1 MRRRDFIALIGGPAM
16 AWPLEA
22 YAQQGE
28 RMRRIGTLLSGREA
42 DPEMQTRIGALR
54 EGLKALGWVE
64 GRNYKFEHRWPG
76 SDPEQIRTAAAEM
89 VRVAPDP
96 PNGTDDDHKRTHFE
110 HAGKVP
116 GVIHGK
122 RVQYIGFLMVASRRV
137 SI

>member
-1 MRRRDFIALIGGPAM
+1 MRRRDFIAGLASAT

-89 VRVAPDP
+89 VRVAPESA
-96 PNGTDDDHKRTHFE
+96 KWYRRSQA
-110 HAGKVP
+110 HAF
-116 GVIHGK
+116 
-122 RVQYIGFLMVASRRV
+122 RARR
-137 SI
+137 